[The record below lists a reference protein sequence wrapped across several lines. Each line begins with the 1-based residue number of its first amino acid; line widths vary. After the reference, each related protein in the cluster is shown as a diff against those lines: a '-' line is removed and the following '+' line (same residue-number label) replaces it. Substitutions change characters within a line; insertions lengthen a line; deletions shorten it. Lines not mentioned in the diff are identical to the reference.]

1 MIHFKRF
8 FQEISGAL
16 RGRRHREEVHSG
28 AIASLV
34 RLGIFLGSLSA
45 MVLLGNVA
53 YLLVTHRDLHNL
65 RAREVAYRHLRAD
78 LRSVSAS
85 LFTLVQ
91 MRAPLTPAGRSLFRG
106 YQIQGVSTLS
116 DMMRH
121 HPVLL
126 ERDRVPLRAL
136 TQLFVYASLQNFER
150 EGVANGPSGRPIIP
164 AALAS
169 RMYGLIQSMDH
180 RIEENQQ
187 DVGKEATLIRH
198 RRMTG
203 GIVSFLLLMLV
214 FFGIFTVES
223 RSFSFLKT
231 LEFEI
236 DLTKRLLITSDVIR
250 EWKEFAK
257 DLLLRINRSFPVTF
271 LFTLFATPEDTYEV
285 YIFWNGFPSDP
296 VRDFFEGTIAERVRE
311 ASLISPEK
319 NLAFF
324 HEIADGAH
332 SLSKEIFREIL
343 LETETLLL
351 ERPQIGGI
359 VGVGLS
365 GNDSDPIKKMVVRGF
380 LVSVLN
386 VLGSV
391 KALSLYNKEM
401 EFFAV
406 RDPLTRL
413 FNQRIFWELLEY
425 EVGRA
430 SRHDSPFVLCVIDLD
445 DFKRVNDTFGHTVG
459 DDFLKA
465 MSDLL
470 MGEIRLG
477 DILARYGGDE
487 FALILPETDLA
498 GALSFIERL
507 RGKIAAFRLDP
518 GEGRPAIEAAVS
530 IGLAVFPAHAQNPQD
545 LFTVADQMMYR
556 AKQAGKN
563 TVLAPTVE
571 EAIHVHKAGK
581 REAHLLDLVRNLR
594 VVPYFQP
601 FVDLATRQV
610 TGYEVLARLEEAG
623 GQIVPAAEFI
633 ALAEKAGLAAAL
645 DFEVLDRAL
654 FLADE
659 RSLSGQFFFNLTPS
673 SMAVPDFVRRI
684 QETVG
689 RHSLPPSRLAFEI
702 TEREAIKNVRVVETL
717 IRELKELGFQFSI
730 DDFGAGF
737 SSHHYLRAFP
747 VDYLKIDAPFLQGAG
762 RGHSVDIAIVQSIV
776 KLATSLG
783 VRTVGE
789 GIETH
794 ADLDAATV
802 CGVTLGQ
809 GYFLGRPAPLA
820 PAGPDET
827 LRSES

>member
-8 FQEISGAL
+8 FQELSGAIQP
-16 RGRRHREEVHSG
+16 RPGKEEVHQG

-34 RLGIFLGSLSA
+34 RLGILLGSLSL
-45 MVLLGNVA
+45 MVFLGNGA
-53 YLLVTHRDLHNL
+53 YFLITHRDLQDL
-65 RAREVAYRHLRAD
+65 KTREKAYHHLRND
-78 LRSVSAS
+78 LHSVSAS

-91 MRAPLTPAGRSLFRG
+91 MRSPLTPDKRSLFRG
-106 YQIQGVSTLS
+106 YQIQGVSVLS
-116 DMMRH
+116 DMGRRD
-121 HPVLL
+121 PILL
-126 ERDRVPLRAL
+126 LQELPTLRSL
-136 TQLFVYASLQNFER
+136 TQLFVYASLQNIER
-150 EGVANGPSGRPIIP
+150 EGFAEGPPGRPLIP
-164 AALAS
+164 PALAS
-169 RMYGLIQSMDH
+169 RMYGLIQGLDR
-180 RIEENQQ
+180 RIEAHQRTTEM
-187 DVGKEATLIRH
+187 EASLIRH

-203 GIVSFLLLMLV
+203 GLVSFLLLLLV
-214 FFGIFTVES
+214 LFGIFFVES

-236 DLTKRLLITSDVIR
+236 DLTKQLIITSDIIR

-257 DLLLRINRSFPVTF
+257 DLLLRINKSFPVNF

-285 YIFWNGFPSDP
+285 YVFWNGFPSDS
-296 VRDFFEGTIAERVRE
+296 VRDFFEGTITDRIRE
-311 ASLISPEK
+311 TALPPPEK
-319 NLAFF
+319 PLVFF

-332 SLSKEIFREIL
+332 LLSGDFTRKVMI
-343 LETETLLL
+343 ETETLLL

-359 VGVGLS
+359 VGVGLA
-365 GNDSDPIKKMVVRGF
+365 GHDSDPVRKMVVRGF

-413 FNQRIFWELLEY
+413 FNQRVFWELLEY

-430 SRHDSPFVLCVIDLD
+430 TRHDTPFVLCVIDLD
-445 DFKRVNDTFGHTVG
+445 DFKRVNDTFGHALG
-459 DDFLKA
+459 DEYLKA
-465 MSDLL
+465 ISDLL

-487 FALILPETDLA
+487 FVLILPESEIT
-498 GALSFIERL
+498 GALSFVERL

-518 GEGRPAIEAAVS
+518 GDGRPPLDAAVS
-530 IGLAVFPAHAQNPQD
+530 IGLAAFPNHAQNPQD

-556 AKQAGKN
+556 AKQSGKN
-563 TVLAPTVE
+563 AVRAPTVE

-581 REAHLLDLVRNLR
+581 RESHLLDLVRGKR
-594 VVPYFQP
+594 VIPYFQP
-601 FVDLATRQV
+601 FVDLATRKI
-610 TGYEVLARLEEAG
+610 TGYEVLARLEEAD

-645 DFEVLDRAL
+645 DFDVLDRAL
-654 FLADE
+654 ALADE
-659 RSLSGQFFFNLTPS
+659 HRLTGQLFFNLTPS
-673 SMAVPDFVRRI
+673 AMAIPDFVRRI
-684 QETVG
+684 QEMVG

-702 TEREAIKNVRVVETL
+702 TEREAIKNVRIVETL
-717 IRELKELGFQFSI
+717 IRELKDLGFAFSI

-762 RGHSVDIAIVQSIV
+762 KGHSVDLAIVQSIV

-789 GIETH
+789 GIET
-794 ADLDAATV
+794 AEDLEAATL

-809 GYFLGRPAPLA
+809 GYFLGRPSPVNGGGA
-820 PAGPDET
+820 
-827 LRSES
+827 